1 MWAELGRITVL
12 ALLVLGGLA
21 VYSVLIA
28 IPVSLVLR
36 RGGHRRYQVMPERA
50 ADRSLPAQVPDREHA
65 PHGAGLP
72 TQAALPD
79 GADHADDVDDADHAD
94 GAPKKFQRAR
104 SWSQVPSWVRQ
115 DKEWAAAVVLLGSDA
130 IAGRT
135 TAFVDFPARRIDWLG
150 LRMEAS
156 NWSQRDRLLVEV
168 AYDLAYSQHEGGE
181 GAVPHVPVTVADL
194 TRGVDHPDLELIHS
208 AVSLRRTD

>member
-1 MWAELGRITVL
+1 
-12 ALLVLGGLA
+12 VLGGLTA
-21 VYSVLIA
+21 YSVLIA

-36 RGGHRRYQVMPERA
+36 RGGHRRYLLAPEPGIDRSVA
-50 ADRSLPAQVPDREHA
+50 ADATDQGHSVPGLELPAQA
-65 PHGAGLP
+65 GGA
-72 TQAALPD
+72 
-79 GADHADDVDDADHAD
+79 ADAEE
-94 GAPKKFQRAR
+94 APKKFQRAR

-156 NWSQRDRLLVEV
+156 SWTQRERLLVEV
-168 AYDLAYSQHEGGE
+168 AYDLAYSQHEGGD

-194 TRGVDHPDLELIHS
+194 TKGLDHPDLELIHS

>member
-1 MWAELGRITVL
+1 MWAELGRIIVL
-12 ALLVLGGLA
+12 GLLVLGGLTA
-21 VYSVLIA
+21 YSVLIA

-36 RGGHRRYQVMPERA
+36 RGGHRRYLAMPDDDV
-50 ADRSLPAQVPDREHA
+50 DRSAATHLAKEHA
-65 PHGAGLP
+65 PHGVELP
-72 TQAALPD
+72 TQVAPA
-79 GADHADDVDDADHAD
+79 DDADD
-94 GAPKKFQRAR
+94 APKKFQRAR

-130 IAGRT
+130 IANRT

-156 NWSQRDRLLVEV
+156 SWSPRDRLLVEV

-181 GAVPHVPVTVADL
+181 EAVPHVPVTVADL

>member
-1 MWAELGRITVL
+1 MWAELWRIIVL
-12 ALLVLGGLA
+12 GLLVLGGLTA
-21 VYSVLIA
+21 YSVLIA

-36 RGGHRRYQVMPERA
+36 RGGHRRYLVMPDDA
-50 ADRSLPAQVPDREHA
+50 VDRSTAAPLPDQEHA
-65 PHGAGLP
+65 PDGVGLP
-72 TQAALPD
+72 TQAAL
-79 GADHADDVDDADHAD
+79 VDDAND
-94 GAPKKFQRAR
+94 APKKFQRAR

-130 IAGRT
+130 IASRT

-156 NWSQRDRLLVEV
+156 SWSPRDRLLVEV

>member
-36 RGGHRRYQVMPERA
+36 RGGHRRYQVMPEGA
-50 ADRSLPAQVPDREHA
+50 VDGSLPASVPARENA

-72 TQAALPD
+72 TQPALPD
-79 GADHADDVDDADHAD
+79 DADD
-94 GAPKKFQRAR
+94 APKKFQRAR